1 MSKVKVNELRN
12 LTIEELEQ
20 KKGALNKDLFDL
32 RQKRSSGQ
40 LDKPHLFKSLRRQVA
55 QINTLQNEAKV
66 KK

>member
-40 LDKPHLFKSLRRQVA
+40 LDKPHLFKALRRQVA